1 MTLFVYILRF
11 RAVVTGSNPT
21 SFIVRISHWGLVYYE
36 KFTMDPGSYARSKRI
51 IKKILLGPI
60 LLIISVI
67 FLTKILWT
75 NQCRGGSGRFRILY
89 SGNDLCTKCGIIYRN
104 VHTFLE
110 GGPTKNKQIILLRK
124 LRSFPDSAESKP
136 VPANSGKS
144 KSVSLFLATIDVR

>member
-60 LLIISVI
+60 FVDNFCYIS
-67 FLTKILWT
+67 
-75 NQCRGGSGRFRILY
+75 N
-89 SGNDLCTKCGIIYRN
+89 
-104 VHTFLE
+104 
-110 GGPTKNKQIILLRK
+110 KNSL
-124 LRSFPDSAESKP
+124 D
-136 VPANSGKS
+136 KS
-144 KSVSLFLATIDVR
+144 M